1 VAQRTLYDRLRKFVD
16 KLTEGMDRL
25 TESEEICSKLQT
37 QLHGIEGKDIDSV
50 RKMTTKMQD
59 DIKSIRE
66 FVSGKTSSGRD
77 WQEIHLM

>member
-1 VAQRTLYDRLRKFVD
+1 
-16 KLTEGMDRL
+16 MDRL

-66 FVSGKTSSGRD
+66 FVSGKTSERQGLAR
-77 WQEIHLM
+77 II